1 MLFLIKFFV
10 ALLSSGAYRNG
21 YYAYH
26 TKIDPP
32 SISHFET
39 IFLSN
44 ETALY
49 VFIASAIVSLG
60 LSIFLI
66 YMYYMEIE
74 MKTEQTGH
82 ILFLSVLI
90 VASLHFSA
98 PKVIVYAFAEMI
110 IASIVALFLF
120 GAKRDRN

>member
-10 ALLSSGAYRNG
+10 ALLSSSAYWNG
-21 YYAYH
+21 YYAYQ

-32 SISHFET
+32 SISHFEP
-39 IFLSN
+39 ILLSN

-49 VFIASAIVSLG
+49 VFIASVIASLG
-60 LSIFLI
+60 LGIFLI
-66 YMYYMEIE
+66 YMYYMDIK

-90 VASLHFSA
+90 VVSLHFSA

-110 IASIVALFLF
+110 IASLVALLLF
-120 GAKRDRN
+120 RTKRGRN